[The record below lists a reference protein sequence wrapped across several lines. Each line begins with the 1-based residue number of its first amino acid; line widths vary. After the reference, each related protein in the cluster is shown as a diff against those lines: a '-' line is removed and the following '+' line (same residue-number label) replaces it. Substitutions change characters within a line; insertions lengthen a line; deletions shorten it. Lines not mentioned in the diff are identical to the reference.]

1 MTGQDRPI
9 VVMVVQN
16 DVTGDTRVKKT
27 ALTLAHAGCSV
38 TVYGFARD
46 GRRWETSVGPVR
58 IIRLADRRE
67 VARRASPL
75 AAARRLAAH
84 RSPAALRRA
93 VARRGARRAR
103 VVAVV
108 GTYKTRID
116 ARQDRIRARGRRSPA
131 DRVVIASLWY
141 RIKAVRG
148 ISNVADM
155 GFRLRLS
162 ITRGDRVARK
172 LWRKAR
178 TRAPG
183 RWRDAAPRT
192 VRNPLAHLERLE
204 RIFIQELEGQPVDA
218 IHAHDFF
225 TIAMAHR
232 AAQRLS
238 QGGTP
243 VRWVYDAHEYVRG
256 LDFFSPARR
265 AAALAIEGEHI
276 RSADRVITVTPDLA
290 DRLQDDYRLPRRPDV
305 VLNAP
310 ARLDGCRP
318 RSTVRSCLRLPE
330 DVPLLVYAGQ
340 VKAPRD
346 IHTLVAALEFL
357 PDAHLAVLTANA
369 GPYVDGLAGIAASI
383 SAAHRYHRLPYVPS
397 HEVSAFLSDATVG
410 VVPLTHY
417 GNAEVALPTKV
428 FEFLHARLPMVVSDT
443 RAMRRF
449 VEELGVGEVF
459 PAGDARALAAAV
471 SRVLDRPERYRQA
484 ILARPELLGQYSWQ
498 EQEHVL
504 VSAYSSVLGRRLR
517 LDGPTPTSLEEHP
530 VSAIARSPGRVATD
544 P

>member
-1 MTGQDRPI
+1 MSNRTPPVI
-9 VVMVVQN
+9 AMVVQN
-16 DVTGDTRVKKT
+16 DVSGDTRVKKT

-38 TVYGFARD
+38 TVYGFAKD
-46 GRRWETSVGPVR
+46 GRRWETSLGPVR
-58 IIRLADRRE
+58 IVRLVDP
-67 VARRASPL
+67 RRAAGPPSPF
-75 AAARRLAAH
+75 ADVRRLAAH
-84 RSPAALRRA
+84 RSPEALRRA
-93 VARRGARRAR
+93 VARRAVRRAR

-108 GTYKTRID
+108 GGFKARID
-116 ARQDRIRARGRRSPA
+116 AREQRISGRGARSLSDRLL
-131 DRVVIASLWY
+131 IASLWY

-148 ISNVADM
+148 AANIAEI
-155 GFRLRLS
+155 GYQLRLS

-178 TRAPG
+178 RHIAGRRRTAIPG
-183 RWRDAAPRT
+183 A

-204 RIFIQELEGQPVDA
+204 RVFVQELQGHQIDA

-238 QGGTP
+238 EDGAP

-256 LDFFSPARR
+256 LDFFSAERR
-265 AAALAIEGEHI
+265 AAALAIEGDHI
-276 RSADRVITVTPDLA
+276 RAADRVVTVTPDLA
-290 DRLQDDYRLPRRPDV
+290 DRLQEDYALPRRPDV

-310 ARLDGCRP
+310 ARMGSAPP
-318 RSTVRSCLRLPE
+318 RETVRSCLGLAD

-346 IHTLVAALEFL
+346 IHTLVAALEYL
-357 PDAHLAVLTANA
+357 PDAHLAVLTANE
-369 GPYVDGLAGIAASI
+369 GPYVERLADIAARI
-383 SAAHRYHRLPYVPS
+383 SATDRYHRLPYVAS

-417 GNAEVALPTKV
+417 GNAEVALPTKL

-459 PAGDARALAAAV
+459 VAGDAHALATAV
-471 SRVLDRPERYRQA
+471 LRVLERPDTYRQP
-484 ILARPELLGQYSWQ
+484 LRSHPELLVRYSWQ
-498 EQEHVL
+498 EQERVL
-504 VSAYSSVLGRRLR
+504 LDVYSSVLDRPLRSEGR
-517 LDGPTPTSLEEHP
+517 TPTSLREHA
-530 VSAIARSPGRVATD
+530 VSRVEREG
-544 P
+544 